1 MFRVTGFWTA
11 IGAAIGGFIIADV
24 LANPD
29 GTKAAGST
37 ITGLWKTTAQGV
49 SGQKIT

>member
-1 MFRVTGFWTA
+1 MFRVTGIWAA

-24 LANPD
+24 LANPE
-29 GTKAAGST
+29 GTKAAGAAVSG
-37 ITGLWKTTAQGV
+37 IWKTTAQGV